1 MERLSKSW
9 LNSWEAWV
17 GTHGNF
23 ARPLG
28 TSAPLSPPEDE
39 PSFVVP
45 AQQPARD
52 AICTIPAK
60 AEEELK
66 DYSRSRTDDGTGK
79 QYIEFLGLRL
89 LLHPEMGSKGWKV
102 EVESVLPQAIQF
114 WDHHKGIRRGDLLTS
129 LDGRDVANLDGA
141 MLEKFLFANRSA
153 KGLRQLVFKRSPL
166 NHLRWIR
173 EGPVAGPWEHAEPK
187 VLSSLQRLAEDLRA
201 EEERRRVMEQQTL
214 LAQELAA
221 RLALSQE
228 SEREYVKAEAEL
240 YAAKNLREEKED
252 RIEAL
257 VEKMAWSSEEAALEK
272 LAHENDIH
280 LAEMKAEADM
290 WKRKQDSGLQ
300 ARDPPGGMKQLERC
314 GENILFVLD

>member
-1 MERLSKSW
+1 M
-9 LNSWEAWV
+9 
-17 GTHGNF
+17 
-23 ARPLG
+23 
-28 TSAPLSPPEDE
+28 
-39 PSFVVP
+39 VP
-45 AQQPARD
+45 AQHPARD
-52 AICTIPAK
+52 AICTIPIK

-66 DYSRSRTDDGTGK
+66 DFSRKRTDDGTGK

-89 LLHPEMGSKGWKV
+89 LLHPEGPKGWKV

-153 KGLRQLVFKRSPL
+153 KGLRQLVFKRSPV
-166 NHLRWIR
+166 NHLRWMR

-240 YAAKNLREEKED
+240 FAAKNLREEKED

-257 VEKMAWSSEEAALEK
+257 VEKMAWNTEETALEK
-272 LAHENDIH
+272 LSHEQEVH
-280 LAEMKAEADM
+280 LMEMKAEADT

-300 ARDPPGGMKQLERC
+300 AARKSGQTHVELTHVP
-314 GENILFVLD
+314 V